1 MVIGLTTWML
11 PLVLVKTAMLV
22 PPLTELHALPVTV
35 SHPVELVS
43 QPRELLVLV
52 AVAAL
57 APDGKARR
65 RRRERRKAKSEKR
78 KAEGERRKAES
89 EKRKAEGEK

>member
-1 MVIGLTTWML
+1 MVIGLSTWML
-11 PLVLVKTAMLV
+11 PLALVKTAMLV

-57 APDGKARR
+57 AEGAR
-65 RRRERRKAKSEKR
+65 RRRERRRAKGEKRKAKSEKR
-78 KAEGERRKAES
+78 KAEG
-89 EKRKAEGEK
+89 

>member
-1 MVIGLTTWML
+1 MSTWML
-11 PLVLVKTAMLV
+11 PLVLVKTAVLV
-22 PPLTELHALPVTV
+22 PPLNELHALPVTV

-65 RRRERRKAKSEKR
+65 RAAERMRERLKAK
-78 KAEGERRKAES
+78 GERRKG
-89 EKRKAEGEK
+89 EG

>member
-1 MVIGLTTWML
+1 ML
-11 PLVLVKTAMLV
+11 PLVLVKTAVLV

-65 RRRERRKAKSEKR
+65 RR
-78 KAEGERRKAES
+78 ERRKAES
-89 EKRKAEGEK
+89 EKRKAEGERRKVEGERLKAEG

>member
-1 MVIGLTTWML
+1 
-11 PLVLVKTAMLV
+11 
-22 PPLTELHALPVTV
+22 
-35 SHPVELVS
+35 VELVS

-65 RRRERRKAKSEKR
+65 RSAERMKAKSEKR
-78 KAEGERRKAES
+78 KAEGEK
-89 EKRKAEGEK
+89 